1 MARIGELA
9 GTSKVY
15 SNWIKGDEKSPALA
29 ARESNGRK
37 ITSHSPAFRHSTAAG
52 GVGRS
57 STINST
63 PIRPASARATST
75 HTLLKS
81 PVFESLMYWGGKR
94 PTRILPA

>member
-1 MARIGELA
+1 MALIGDPA
-9 GTSKVY
+9 GTNNVY
-15 SNWIKGDEKSPALA
+15 SNWIKGNEKLPTFA
-29 ARESNGRK
+29 ARASSGKN
-37 ITSHSPAFRHSTAAG
+37 ITSHSSPFRHSTAAG

-57 STINST
+57 IVINST

-75 HTLLKS
+75 HTLLNS